1 VKNVC
6 FSGAFLGV
14 KKWGAKIEEKW
25 GAFLDFSQ
33 YIAKKII
40 RLGFFAFPRR
50 ITHSSDGIG
59 TGVLDQNQVGFM
71 GHGVS
76 SFW

>member
-1 VKNVC
+1 MSNSPGKCEKSQANY
-6 FSGAFLGV
+6 FLSYILREL

-50 ITHSSDGIG
+50 ITHMV
-59 TGVLDQNQVGFM
+59 TG
-71 GHGVS
+71 
-76 SFW
+76 